1 MSHDDSKA
9 SQGARPH
16 HLPLVPAEGAVA
28 LAADITQP
36 EAQVRVR
43 EATVGAPP
51 VVCRKLRT
59 KQAFGSPHPGLLD
72 WRHGHSSTAVYWCLS
87 TMETAGPDD
96 SYAHPHGC
104 RAGRSCYLPPPGAEL
119 DDPSSI
125 A

>member
-1 MSHDDSKA
+1 MSHDGGPTRHPGHA
-9 SQGARPH
+9 
-16 HLPLVPAEGAVA
+16 LPIAPEDTERAPEGVKVPGERQAE
-28 LAADITQP
+28 
-36 EAQVRVR
+36 
-43 EATVGAPP
+43 PP
-51 VVCRKLRT
+51 TVCRKLRT
-59 KQAFGSPHPGLLD
+59 KMAFGSLHEGTLD

-119 DDPSSI
+119 DEANDV